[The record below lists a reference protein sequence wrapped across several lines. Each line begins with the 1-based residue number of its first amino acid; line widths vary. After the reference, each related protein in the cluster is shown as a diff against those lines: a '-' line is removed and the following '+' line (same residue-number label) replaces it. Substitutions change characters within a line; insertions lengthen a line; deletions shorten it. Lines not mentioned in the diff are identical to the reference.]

1 MKKNPNL
8 TPPRLLILATIVAA
22 SILPSRT
29 WSEGIPDDVRKGNE
43 QAAAPARVGPGE
55 ETTADLS
62 LAFGPGT
69 KNPWAAKETI
79 STADAVAAWKKN
91 GSQVMLVARYGTSSY
106 QDAKLESWSG
116 KSHDAGTFPVLEGK
130 DGYIKTVFGPIG
142 GSANTH
148 EVVYLR
154 KGDLTENPS
163 KTEYRK
169 NHPDWEPHWTDRAF
183 PEPLPE
189 KLRDG
194 PRKK

>member
-1 MKKNPNL
+1 MKKNLNL
-8 TPPRLLILATIVAA
+8 TLPRLFILATVIAA
-22 SILPSRT
+22 SSLPSRT
-29 WSEGIPDDVRKGNE
+29 WSEDLSDEGRKGSK
-43 QAAAPARVGPGE
+43 QSVAPERVGPGE
-55 ETTADLS
+55 ETTADLA

-91 GSQVMLVARYGTSSY
+91 GSQVLLVARYGTSSY

-130 DGYIKTVFGPIG
+130 NGYIKTVFGPIG
-142 GSANTH
+142 GSADTH

-154 KGDLTENPS
+154 KDDLTENPS
-163 KTEYRK
+163 KTAYRK
-169 NHPDWEPHWTDRAF
+169 DHPDWEAHWTDRAF